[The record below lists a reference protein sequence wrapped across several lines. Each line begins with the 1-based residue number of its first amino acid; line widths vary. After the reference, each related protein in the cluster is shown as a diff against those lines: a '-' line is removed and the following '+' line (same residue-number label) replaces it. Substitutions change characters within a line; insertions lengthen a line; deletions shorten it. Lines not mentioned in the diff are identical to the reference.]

1 MFILQDLVILFTSSK
16 IYLIN
21 LSGSAFFSMYFIQ
34 PTRNIPN
41 LDQVLNTLPSLHM
54 IRIEELAQ
62 LDPTIIAIADVQD
75 YLDHQWN
82 SPTVVLAYEHEGAEL
97 SQAWE
102 LGALAGWLWNSLP
115 LDPESAL
122 SKIDAQYK
130 RNQDSR
136 DLPSAAELQ
145 KKLLPN
151 PIELQNYKVETLFQP
166 SAYLSGDWYD
176 YWKISDKEIMFYL
189 ADVSGHGVTSSL
201 LTSWMAAFHGRSKT
215 PRELIKKLNGMLVQ
229 ENIEKHITMIA
240 GILNLETHTLKWSS
254 AGHYPPPIIFEQ
266 NQAPRVLNTSSFPLG
281 LTEDLEVEEMECTL
295 SKHARF
301 IICSDGALEPFPG
314 GLNEQ
319 FAQLVYHLQNQSFRA
334 PDHVADDIAILSL
347 RRMN

>member
-1 MFILQDLVILFTSSK
+1 
-16 IYLIN
+16 
-21 LSGSAFFSMYFIQ
+21 MYFIQ
-34 PTRNIPN
+34 PTRDIPY
-41 LDQVLNTLPSLHM
+41 LDQLLAALPTVQIIHL
-54 IRIEELAQ
+54 EDLD
-62 LDPTIIAIADVQD
+62 LYDPTIIAIADVAD
-75 YLDHQWN
+75 YLECQWTL
-82 SPTVVLAYEHEGAEL
+82 PTVVLAFENEGASL

-102 LGALAGWLWNSLP
+102 QGALAGWIWNKLPTSLHTS
-115 LDPESAL
+115 LI
-122 SKIDAQYK
+122 KIDAQYK

-145 KKLLPN
+145 KRLLPN
-151 PIELQNYKVETLFQP
+151 PIELLNYKVETLFQP

-176 YWKISDKEIMFYL
+176 YWKISDKEIIFYL

-240 GILNLETHTLKWSS
+240 GTLNLETHTLKWSS
-254 AGHYPPPIIFEQ
+254 AGHYPPPIIFEP

-281 LTEDLEVEEMECTL
+281 LTEDLEVEEFTTTL
-295 SKHARF
+295 TKHARF
-301 IICSDGALEPFPG
+301 IICSDGALEPYSG

-319 FAQLVYHLQNQSFRA
+319 FTQLVYHLQKQAFRA

>member
-1 MFILQDLVILFTSSK
+1 
-16 IYLIN
+16 
-21 LSGSAFFSMYFIQ
+21 MYFIQ

-41 LDQVLNTLPSLHM
+41 LEQVLDALPSLHM
-54 IRIEELAQ
+54 IHIEDIHLY
-62 LDPTIIAIADVQD
+62 DPTIIAIADVQD
-75 YLDHQWN
+75 FLHHQW
-82 SPTVVLAYEHEGAEL
+82 SLPTIVIANENEGTAL

-102 LGALAGWLWNSLP
+102 MGALAGWIWNRLPAHPEHSLQI
-115 LDPESAL
+115 
-122 SKIDAQYK
+122 IDAQYK

-151 PIELQNYKVETLFQP
+151 PLELQNYQIETLFQP

-176 YWKISDKEIMFYL
+176 YWKISDKEVMFYL

-240 GILNLETHTLKWSS
+240 GILNVETHSLRWSS
-254 AGHYPPPIIFEQ
+254 AGHYPPAIIFEPDQ
-266 NQAPRVLNTSSFPLG
+266 VPRVLNTSSFPLG
-281 LTEDLEVEEMECTL
+281 LTEDLEVEEFECTL
-295 SKHARF
+295 TRHARF
-301 IICSDGALEPFPG
+301 IICSDGALEPFDG

-319 FAQLVYHLQNQSFRA
+319 FAQLVYHLQNQSFQA
-334 PDHVADDIAILSL
+334 PEHVADDIAILSF

>member
-1 MFILQDLVILFTSSK
+1 
-16 IYLIN
+16 
-21 LSGSAFFSMYFIQ
+21 MYFIQ
-34 PTRNIPN
+34 PTRKIPN
-41 LDQVLNTLPSLHM
+41 LEFVLDTLPSLQM
-54 IRIEELAQ
+54 INIEDIHLY
-62 LDPTIIAIADVQD
+62 DPTIIAIADVD
-75 YLDHQWN
+75 DFLHYKW
-82 SPTVVLAYEHEGAEL
+82 SIPTIVIGHEDQGSEL

-102 LGALAGWLWNSLP
+102 LGALAGWIWTKLPSQLEESL
-115 LDPESAL
+115 L
-122 SKIDAQYK
+122 KIDAQYK

-151 PIELQNYKVETLFQP
+151 PIELQNYEVETLFQP

-176 YWKISDKEIMFYL
+176 YWKISDKEIIFYL

-215 PRELIKKLNGMLVQ
+215 PRELLKKLNGMLVQ

-240 GILNLETHTLKWSS
+240 GVLNLETHQLKWSS
-254 AGHYPPPIIFEQ
+254 AGHYPPAIIFEP
-266 NQAPRVLNTSSFPLG
+266 NQPPRILNTSSFPLG
-281 LTEDLEVEEMECTL
+281 LTEDLDIEEQECTL
-295 SKHARF
+295 NRHARF
-301 IICSDGALEPFPG
+301 IICSDGALEPFDG

-319 FAQLVYHLQNQSFRA
+319 FSQLVYHLQNQSFQA
-334 PDHVADDIAILSL
+334 PEHVADDIAILSL